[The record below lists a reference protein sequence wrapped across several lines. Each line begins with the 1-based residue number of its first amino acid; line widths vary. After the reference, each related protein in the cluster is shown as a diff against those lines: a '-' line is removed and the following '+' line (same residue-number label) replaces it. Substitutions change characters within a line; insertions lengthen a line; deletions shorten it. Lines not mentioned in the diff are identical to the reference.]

1 MTKKELKRLALKI
14 AKAEQQRL
22 TASTKEEVRSAEAEI
37 IKLTGLVDSIEDMV
51 FIDEYIQENC
61 DLTN

>member
-14 AKAEQQRL
+14 AKAEQQRQR
-22 TASTKEEVRSAEAEI
+22 ASTKEEVRSAEAEI

-51 FIDEYIQENC
+51 FIDEYIQENY
-61 DLTN
+61 LTN

>member
-14 AKAEQQRL
+14 AKAEQQRQR
-22 TASTKEEVRSAEAEI
+22 ASTKEEVRSAEAEI

-51 FIDEYIQENC
+51 FIDEYIQENY
-61 DLTN
+61 LTK

>member
-14 AKAEQQRL
+14 AKAEQQRQR
-22 TASTKEEVRSAEAEI
+22 ASTKEEVRSAEAEI

-61 DLTN
+61 LTN